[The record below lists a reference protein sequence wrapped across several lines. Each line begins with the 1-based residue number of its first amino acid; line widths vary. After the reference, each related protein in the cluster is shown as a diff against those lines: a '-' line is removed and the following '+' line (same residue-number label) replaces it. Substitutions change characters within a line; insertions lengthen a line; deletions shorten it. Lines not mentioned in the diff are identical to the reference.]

1 MMQGFCFVISA
12 TVINGEDDDDTRV
25 LKIFSF
31 TDYAASNCN
40 DELENTILQD
50 FFVILCITWQFL
62 GVADSIAKPLYC
74 LVPSVA
80 SVGIYMEQCYL
91 LMLQCLSGT

>member
-1 MMQGFCFVISA
+1 M
-12 TVINGEDDDDTRV
+12 
-25 LKIFSF
+25 KIFSF
-31 TDYAASNCN
+31 TDYVALNHN

-74 LVPSVA
+74 LVPSV
-80 SVGIYMEQCYL
+80 GIYMEQCYL

>member
-1 MMQGFCFVISA
+1 MMEGFCFVISA
-12 TVINGEDDDDTRV
+12 MVINGEEDDDTKLRV
-25 LKIFSF
+25 LKISVLLWI
-31 TDYAASNCN
+31 

-50 FFVILCITWQFL
+50 FFVILCITWRFL
-62 GVADSIAKPLYC
+62 GVADLIAKPLYC

-80 SVGIYMEQCYL
+80 TVGIYMEQCYL